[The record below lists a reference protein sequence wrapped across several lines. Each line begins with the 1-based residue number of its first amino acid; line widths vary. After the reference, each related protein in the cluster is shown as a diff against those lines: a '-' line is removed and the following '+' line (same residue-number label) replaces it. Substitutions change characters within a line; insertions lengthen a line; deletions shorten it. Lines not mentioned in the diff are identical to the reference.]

1 MSTKSCPSCL
11 EDVPAAAPRCKHCFH
26 DFSEAPPRKS
36 NGLVGLLGL
45 LAAMAVIGAGTFWF
59 VSNRSAQEN
68 IVVDESTASIVFT
81 MKYSD
86 RMETE
91 RIGFDEV
98 AQVELVMGGGEAT
111 WVVNV
116 VTNDG
121 ERKAIKLSDDS
132 SLKGYAEHI
141 AAVMDKP
148 LVENSKARG
157 FGDLGSGGGGGE
169 QRATNV
175 VD

>member
-1 MSTKSCPSCL
+1 MSTKTCPSCH
-11 EDVPAAAPRCKHCFH
+11 EDVPVAAPRCKHCFH
-26 DFSEAPPRKS
+26 DFSEEPPKKS
-36 NGLVGLLGL
+36 SGLVGLLGL
-45 LAAMAVIGAGTFWF
+45 LAAMAVIGAATFWF
-59 VSNRSAQEN
+59 VSNRSGQEN
-68 IVVDESTASIVFT
+68 IVVDESTSSIVFT
-81 MKYSD
+81 TKYSD

-91 RIGFDEV
+91 RVGFDEV
-98 AQVELVMGGGEAT
+98 ATVELVMGGSEAT

-121 ERKAIKLSDDS
+121 DRKAIKLSDDS

-148 LVENSKARG
+148 LVEDSKARG
-157 FGDLGSGGGGGE
+157 FGDLGSGGKGGA
-169 QRATNV
+169 QQPSNV